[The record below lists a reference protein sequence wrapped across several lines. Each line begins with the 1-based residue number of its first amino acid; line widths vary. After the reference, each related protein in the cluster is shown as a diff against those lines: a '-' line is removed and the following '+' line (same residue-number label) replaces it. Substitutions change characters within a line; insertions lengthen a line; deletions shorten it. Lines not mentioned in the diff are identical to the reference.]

1 MRPIFLPG
9 LLCLAGATMLGASV
23 LGGVPFG
30 AHAARAQ
37 AAPAASAQ
45 PGAHRQTVA
54 QRFAEANTTHDGH
67 LTLAQAQ
74 AGFPAMAYLFDR
86 IDRDR
91 KGYITMADIHAYY
104 EAKRAARRAAS
115 D

>member
-9 LLCLAGATMLGASV
+9 LLCLAGAAMIGATV
-23 LGGVPFG
+23 FGGVPFG
-30 AHAARAQ
+30 ATTARAQ
-37 AAPAASAQ
+37 GAPTTSAQ
-45 PGAHRQTVA
+45 SAPHHQTVA
-54 QRFAEANTTHDGH
+54 QRFAEANTSHDGH

-104 EAKRAARRAAS
+104 EAKRAARHAS
-115 D
+115 AD

>member
-9 LLCLAGATMLGASV
+9 LLCVAGAAMVGASV
-23 LGGVPFG
+23 FGGVPFG
-30 AHAARAQ
+30 ATAARAQ
-37 AAPAASAQ
+37 AAPTASAQ
-45 PGAHRQTVA
+45 PGPHRQTVA

-104 EAKRAARRAAS
+104 EAKRGARHAS
-115 D
+115 AN